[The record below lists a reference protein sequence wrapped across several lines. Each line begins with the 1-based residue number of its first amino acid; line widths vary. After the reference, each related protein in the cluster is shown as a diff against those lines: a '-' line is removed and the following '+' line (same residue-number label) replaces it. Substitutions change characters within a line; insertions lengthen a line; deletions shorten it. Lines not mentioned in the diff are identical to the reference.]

1 MKRSSPLSRRF
12 ALMALASALLAGCGN
27 EAPKGPPQKAPLDV
41 TVLTVKPSD
50 TPVGFDFVGQTQSS
64 REVEIRARIDG
75 FLDKRLYTEGDL
87 VRAGAPLFQM
97 DRKPF
102 EATLQSTKGQL
113 AEQQATLDVAVA
125 NLARIRPL
133 AEQNAVSKKD
143 LDDAIGNEQKARASV
158 IAAQGQVQTSTLNLG
173 YTTIAS
179 PLTGLSSYAKVQEG
193 TYISASNNLLTT
205 VAQLDPIWVN
215 FSISENEML
224 RYRDEAQR
232 GLLRLPAENKFEI
245 EVTLADGSVYPQRG
259 RISFA
264 DPSYSK
270 ETGTFL
276 VRSVIA
282 NPQGQLRPGQFVK
295 VNVLGATR
303 PNSILVPQR
312 AVQQGAKSHFVWVVG
327 KDDKAEQRLIEIG
340 TWLGDDWFVSSGLHA
355 GDRVVVDGVIR
366 VAPGAPLK
374 TSPYAPPAAT
384 AKAAPKAASAMS
396 FEQEQATG
404 AAAKRGAATAA
415 SAAAPAAA
423 TSEAKPTAP
432 AAAAAAAA
440 EGRQARVYFDLDSD
454 VLSAQGAQ
462 ALGPL
467 ARLLAADP
475 ALAADISGY
484 TDRSGTG
491 ARNAQLARDRAKA
504 VRAALI
510 GQGARPEQT
519 RLKSPA
525 SVLGGDELR
534 EARRVD
540 VAIVAQRGTAPTKP

>member
-1 MKRSSPLSRRF
+1 MNRSSPLSGRL
-12 ALMALASALLAGCGN
+12 ALVALAGALLAGCGN
-27 EAPKGPPQKAPLDV
+27 EAAKGPPQKGPLDV
-41 TVLTVKPSD
+41 TVLTVKPTD
-50 TPVGFDFVGQTQSS
+50 TAVGFDFVGQTQSS
-64 REVEIRARIDG
+64 REVEIRARVDG

-87 VRAGAPLFQM
+87 VRAGQPLFQM

-113 AEQQATLDVAVA
+113 AEQQASLDVAVA
-125 NLARIRPL
+125 NLARIKPL

-215 FSISENEML
+215 FSISENETL

-232 GLLRLPAENKFEI
+232 GLLRLPTDNKFEI

-340 TWLGDDWFVSSGLHA
+340 TWLGDDWFVTSGLHS

-374 TSPYAPPAAT
+374 VSPYVPPVAT

-396 FEQEQATG
+396 FEQAQASGTAAQR
-404 AAAKRGAATAA
+404 AAATT
-415 SAAAPAAA
+415 SAPAKAPAAGA
-423 TSEAKPTAP
+423 STPEAKAPGAGTA
-432 AAAAAAAA
+432 AD
-440 EGRQARVYFDLDSD
+440 GQQARVYFDLDSD

-475 ALAADISGY
+475 ALAADITGY
-484 TDRSGTG
+484 TDRSGTS

-504 VRAALI
+504 IRAALI

-519 RLKSPA
+519 RLKAPA
-525 SVLGGDELR
+525 SVVGGDELR

-540 VAIVAQRGTAPTKP
+540 VAIVAQRGAPPSKP